1 MTAAA
6 AAAAAAAA
14 RFRLTAE
21 EHTSSKLVALP
32 QV

>member
-1 MTAAA
+1 MT